1 MPQPRKTLIC
11 LDATSY
17 YHCVSRCVRR
27 AFLCGRD
34 HYSGKSYEHR
44 RHWVENRLLKL
55 ASVFAIDVCAY
66 AVMSNHTHLVLYVDK
81 RKALSLSTDDVLRR
95 WHMLHKGTELTR
107 QYMNSKSR
115 SKLSQIQ
122 LQSVLSSVSV
132 YRKRLYDISW
142 FMRLLNEYIARLANK
157 EDECTGRFWEGRFK
171 SQALLDEASL
181 LACMAYVDLNP
192 IRAGKAK
199 TPEKSAYTS
208 IKRRVKA
215 AKANAQPRSLLPF
228 IGSTNSK
235 AEKGLPFALEHYMQL
250 VDYTGRRLT
259 QKAEGVIPANCEP
272 ILSRVGINEGYW
284 FKMTSGIETQFRS
297 KISITI
303 ALRKAAF

>member
-27 AFLCGRD
+27 AFLCGTDR
-34 HYSGKSYEHR
+34 YNGKSYEHR

-55 ASVFAIDVCAY
+55 ASVFSIDVCAY

-81 RKALSLSTDDVLRR
+81 QKALALSTDDVLRR

-107 QYMNSKSR
+107 QYMDNKSR
-115 SKLSQIQ
+115 AKLSQIQ
-122 LQSVLSSVSV
+122 LQSVLATVSV

-215 AKANAQPRSLLPF
+215 AKANAQPRNLLSF
-228 IGSTNSK
+228 VGTTNSK
-235 AEKGLPFALEHYMQL
+235 EKKGLPFSLKHYLQL

-259 QKAEGVIPANCEP
+259 QKAKGAIPTNCEP
-272 ILSRVGINEGYW
+272 ILSRVGMDEDYW
-284 FKMTSGIETQFRS
+284 FKMASGIETHFHS

-303 ALRKAAF
+303 AQRKSSF